1 MQSPLAIAPFSHPLS
16 PSLRFAYRGIKFP
29 LVASSPL
36 SLAHTHTLALSLLLA
51 LVSRG
56 KHELERNERHSSEK
70 LRFQGATG
78 NLCCFYPRLANR
90 FSRFRVSL
98 VRKANF
104 IDAIE
109 GSGGMGDRNWR
120 IVIGYR
126 KRRHGGCVF
135 ANFVATKLSTLPF
148 YLLERNGRNSRSTSA
163 FTALYSPR
171 FTLGPRFH
179 ERPSVLIFGRHTT
192 RVFASNGRFP
202 SNYVDGGEFS
212 AFSFPTTRVSRA
224 RVNRVDIIYFSEISF
239 FSTHTLARTD
249 FIWTALGKGMF
260 ATGTG
265 KYR

>member
-1 MQSPLAIAPFSHPLS
+1 MASTFKSNRSVIKLLRELTFRRDRAIASRNRALFPPTLPFPAVRVSRNKISSCCL
-16 PSLRFAYRGIKFP
+16 L
-29 LVASSPL
+29 SPL
-36 SLAHTHTLALSLLLA
+36 SLSLLLA

-126 KRRHGGCVF
+126 ERRHG
-135 ANFVATKLSTLPF
+135 
-148 YLLERNGRNSRSTSA
+148 E
-163 FTALYSPR
+163 
-171 FTLGPRFH
+171 
-179 ERPSVLIFGRHTT
+179 
-192 RVFASNGRFP
+192 
-202 SNYVDGGEFS
+202 
-212 AFSFPTTRVSRA
+212 
-224 RVNRVDIIYFSEISF
+224 
-239 FSTHTLARTD
+239 
-249 FIWTALGKGMF
+249 
-260 ATGTG
+260 
-265 KYR
+265 

>member
-1 MQSPLAIAPFSHPLS
+1 M
-16 PSLRFAYRGIKFP
+16 GIGNGD
-29 LVASSPL
+29 
-36 SLAHTHTLALSLLLA
+36 TE
-51 LVSRG
+51 SR
-56 KHELERNERHSSEK
+56 
-70 LRFQGATG
+70 
-78 NLCCFYPRLANR
+78 
-90 FSRFRVSL
+90 
-98 VRKANF
+98 
-104 IDAIE
+104 
-109 GSGGMGDRNWR
+109 
-120 IVIGYR
+120 
-126 KRRHGGCVF
+126 GCVF

-148 YLLERNGRNSRSTSA
+148 YLLERNGRNSRPTSA

-202 SNYVDGGEFS
+202 SNYVDGAEFS
-212 AFSFPTTRVSRA
+212 AFSFLTTRVSRA

>member
-1 MQSPLAIAPFSHPLS
+1 MINKGIDDE
-16 PSLRFAYRGIKFP
+16 SLPPARLVFAYRRLQPHYEFTRRKRVETFKGWSLASTFKSNRSVIKLLRELTFRRDRAIASRNRALFP
-29 LVASSPL
+29 PTLPFPAVRVSRNKISSCCLLSPL
-36 SLAHTHTLALSLLLA
+36 SLSHTRTHLLSLSLLLA

-126 KRRHGGCVF
+126 KRRHG
-135 ANFVATKLSTLPF
+135 
-148 YLLERNGRNSRSTSA
+148 E
-163 FTALYSPR
+163 
-171 FTLGPRFH
+171 
-179 ERPSVLIFGRHTT
+179 
-192 RVFASNGRFP
+192 
-202 SNYVDGGEFS
+202 
-212 AFSFPTTRVSRA
+212 
-224 RVNRVDIIYFSEISF
+224 
-239 FSTHTLARTD
+239 
-249 FIWTALGKGMF
+249 
-260 ATGTG
+260 
-265 KYR
+265 